1 MNFSSVLSAKEKG
14 GKREEWKREGRLG
27 REKKKGRKMRKGEE
41 KMRIRKREGG

>member
-1 MNFSSVLSAKEKG
+1 MRSR
-14 GKREEWKREGRLG
+14 KRREDEEWKREGRLG